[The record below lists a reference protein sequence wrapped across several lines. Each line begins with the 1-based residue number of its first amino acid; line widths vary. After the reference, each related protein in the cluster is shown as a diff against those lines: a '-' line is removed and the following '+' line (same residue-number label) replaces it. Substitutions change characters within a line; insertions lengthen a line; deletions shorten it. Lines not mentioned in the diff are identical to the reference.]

1 MWTAVD
7 RVEDSPRSGE
17 ERGVEPRGDGLD
29 STSGLQW
36 EGRGSR
42 SCLHYEMAAA
52 VEIWTGA
59 GHAMQGPLGSFPPII
74 TFTAAGGGG
83 GTERRG
89 EEGKKKERSPMMY
102 TPQACCTWRQ

>member
-1 MWTAVD
+1 MWTAAD

-17 ERGVEPRGDGLD
+17 ERGVEPGGGGGGLD

-74 TFTAAGGGG
+74 TFTAAGDGGGG
-83 GTERRG
+83 GTERRAR
-89 EEGKKKERSPMMY
+89 KKKDLP
-102 TPQACCTWRQ
+102 